1 MKKTSDIIGELV
13 NQNLTKAAAR
23 QEGDTKIGKDG
34 VTRYW
39 TRLSSGKYDWRKN
52 PPKGSS
58 GQGGAQQ
65 TQNKVQK
72 LRATLK
78 KKDVADLEKY
88 ARGHNNDPTL
98 RQESYN
104 ELVARGEDVSKINLN
119 TGKFKAMK
127 EAFGGDGSSKKN
139 SSKKTATATDGDSVD
154 DIVGGD
160 DEPGMEE
167 DWRNPDFIKKQFG
180 GLKTK
185 RQRIEA
191 DAFIHSQK
199 TAEDGYIE
207 PQKEIHSLNRTY
219 AQFFATDSPLMIASG
234 GAGVGKSYNMHL
246 VAEHMG
252 NKAFNGETDE
262 PGDDDYD
269 YVEAP
274 EVKSDT
280 QLVSLL
286 KEHNGKT
293 IVFDDSDN
301 VLKQSDTMGIMKKA
315 TASSGKRI
323 LGKKS
328 SNKSTNVDPFEFTGK
343 ILFLTNMGQHDLTKN
358 EHLNA
363 IYTRAIKKDLN
374 FTKREKLEMMEI
386 LKHKT
391 NFTGVERLENKADDI
406 QEREEVFDMIKDNID
421 AMDPDKFSSRTF
433 MEALVKKRA
442 VDNSNAMIESDP
454 TTASLI
460 FGEEQD
466 WKEEVGRFLKKG
478 ITLSEEKGNDLQKAL
493 TQLGLN

>member
-1 MKKTSDIIGELV
+1 
-13 NQNLTKAAAR
+13 
-23 QEGDTKIGKDG
+23 
-34 VTRYW
+34 
-39 TRLSSGKYDWRKN
+39 
-52 PPKGSS
+52 
-58 GQGGAQQ
+58 
-65 TQNKVQK
+65 
-72 LRATLK
+72 
-78 KKDVADLEKY
+78 
-88 ARGHNNDPTL
+88 
-98 RQESYN
+98 
-104 ELVARGEDVSKINLN
+104 
-119 TGKFKAMK
+119 
-127 EAFGGDGSSKKN
+127 
-139 SSKKTATATDGDSVD
+139 
-154 DIVGGD
+154 
-160 DEPGMEE
+160 
-167 DWRNPDFIKKQFG
+167 
-180 GLKTK
+180 
-185 RQRIEA
+185 
-191 DAFIHSQK
+191 
-199 TAEDGYIE
+199 
-207 PQKEIHSLNRTY
+207 
-219 AQFFATDSPLMIASG
+219 MIASG